1 MGALEKL
8 RETAQKIRESVYG
21 VEVREDIAEGFENVV
36 DAQNEYEVATTAKFE
51 TKLNTDFGQFA
62 EELTVGVSEYVNDRV
77 EERIVEVMDDLSDD
91 NLRSEIQQAR
101 NSAAYAVNYA
111 SVDAR
116 LEADE
121 TKLKDVVS
129 EVNAARN
136 SAANGKTYS
145 NLDSRLEEDEG
156 RLIVT
161 ESKLKVEKVMLTPI
175 NGAQIFSD
183 DEKVMLLKVGNMVYL
198 CGAMKN
204 ITKAGTYL
212 NIPVGFRPS
221 QPHTFVNSGNWL
233 TTSNVYLCRWQTS
246 NKTGNL
252 DLQAVTNADQYGVN
266 KWFPVNTSWI
276 IE

>member
-36 DAQNEYEVATTAKFE
+36 DAQNEYEAATTVKLE
-51 TKLNTDFGQFA
+51 NKLNADFGQFA
-62 EELTVGVSEYVNDRV
+62 DELSTGVSEYVDTRV

-101 NSAAYAVNYA
+101 NSAAYAVNYG

-121 TKLKDVVS
+121 AKLKDIVS
-129 EVNAARN
+129 EVSAARN
-136 SAANGKTYS
+136 STANGKAYS
-145 NLDSRLEEDEG
+145 NLDSRLEENES
-156 RLIVT
+156 RLVVT
-161 ESKLKVEKVMLTPI
+161 EDKLKVEKVMLTPL
-175 NGAQIFSD
+175 NGAQIFSE
-183 DEKVMLLKVGNMVYL
+183 DEKLMLLKVGNIVYL
-198 CGAMKN
+198 SGAMKN

-221 QPHTFVNSGNWL
+221 QSHTFINSGNWL
-233 TTSNVYLCRWQTS
+233 TVSNVYLCRWQIS
-246 NKTGNL
+246 GKTGNA
-252 DLQAVTNADQYGVN
+252 DLQAVTNTDQYGVTR
-266 KWFPVNTSWI
+266 WFPVYTSWV